1 MSLLILFYFS
11 SLLDRPPDCAMAPP
25 QPPNTRAKSAPE
37 SPQQPP
43 NTRAS
48 ASSAKSSPAHGRR
61 NSPRKPP
68 PKAGGGRP
76 SEQGRRKSST
86 EQGRRKSST
95 KMAAATVTK
104 PGTKTKVREQCHALC
119 FPLSTQIPFSLIRPN
134 PFRRKASAT
143 EKQKRDAPPVVVAMM
158 TTPRH
163 LRIHNYRRRRLHSS
177 GRRTW
182 KKEWYG
188 RLRLKIVFLLCL
200 SLFPFRPFRVRF
212 PF

>member
-25 QPPNTRAKSAPE
+25 QPPNTRG
-37 SPQQPP
+37 
-43 NTRAS
+43 N
-48 ASSAKSSPAHGRR
+48 ASSAKSSPALGRR
-61 NSPRKPP
+61 NSPRSPAKSSQKDPPKSP

-86 EQGRRKSST
+86 KT
-95 KMAAATVTK
+95 AAATVTK

-119 FPLSTQIPFSLIRPN
+119 FPLSTQIPFSLIRQN

-143 EKQKRDAPPVVVAMM
+143 EKQKRVAPTAAVAM

-163 LRIHNYRRRRLHSS
+163 LRIQKYRRHGLHSS
-177 GRRTW
+177 GRRT
-182 KKEWYG
+182 
-188 RLRLKIVFLLCL
+188 
-200 SLFPFRPFRVRF
+200 
-212 PF
+212 